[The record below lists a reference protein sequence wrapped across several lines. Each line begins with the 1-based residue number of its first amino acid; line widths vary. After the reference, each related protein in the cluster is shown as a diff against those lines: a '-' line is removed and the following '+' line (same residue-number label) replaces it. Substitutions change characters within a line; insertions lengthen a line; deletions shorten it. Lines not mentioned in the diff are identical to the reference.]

1 MLSSSSKTPAAASP
15 SAEKQTSR
23 TQRHFQVKS
32 PQGTKCVS
40 LLYLSPFFPKS
51 VYCFLLNQ
59 DYIQLGSIASFL
71 LPPFLPPS
79 LPPSLPPT
87 PPSLP
92 PLSVIEILWYL
103 SICFRI
109 LPISYEILRLLP
121 SSLGPACS
129 GFALSRGF
137 VISSL
142 SYFACDQ
149 C

>member
-1 MLSSSSKTPAAASP
+1 MLSSSRKTPAAASA

-51 VYCFLLNQ
+51 VYCFLPNQ
-59 DYIQLGSIASFL
+59 DYIRLGSIASFF
-71 LPPFLPPS
+71 LPPSPSSLLPS
-79 LPPSLPPT
+79 LPPSPA
-87 PPSLP
+87 
-92 PLSVIEILWYL
+92 LSVIEILWYL

-129 GFALSRGF
+129 GFALSCGF